1 MEIDAATSVTT
12 SVMTSVNGAV
22 DAASLS
28 TPSSAPVLCVKGLKV
43 VFAGFQALKG
53 VDLDVGDREIVTIIG
68 PNGAGKST
76 LLDAI
81 VGKSP
86 VAAGQVYYHGKEITN
101 KSPYDIARMGIGR
114 KFQNP
119 NVYNELTV
127 FENILL
133 ALKGTHHVFAA
144 IQSKLTQVKKD
155 KIALVLEKIGLLDKG
170 FTKVASLSHGQKQW
184 VEIGMVL
191 AQDPSIVL
199 LDEPTAGMTPDET
212 HATGEIIKAIAQSH
226 SVVVIEHDMEFV
238 KQIAQR
244 IVVLHQ
250 GEKLTEGS
258 VQEVQ
263 SNPKVIEVY
272 LGREQIDTHIA
283 A

>member
-1 MEIDAATSVTT
+1 MNPILSVKDLQ
-12 SVMTSVNGAV
+12 VE
-22 DAASLS
+22 
-28 TPSSAPVLCVKGLKV
+28 
-43 VFAGFQALKG
+43 FFGFKALKG
-53 VDLDVGDREIVTIIG
+53 VNLGVADKEIVTIIG

-86 VAAGQVYYHGKEITN
+86 VASGQVTYQGKDITN
-101 KSPYDIARMGIGR
+101 HAPHEIARMGIGR

-133 ALKGTHHVFAA
+133 ALKGSHSIFAS
-144 IQSKLTQVKKD
+144 ITSKLTTMKRH
-155 KIALVLEKIGLLDKG
+155 KITSVLERIGLMDYAG
-170 FTKVASLSHGQKQW
+170 MKVASLSHGQKQW

-191 AQDPSIVL
+191 AQDPAVVL
-199 LDEPTAGMTPDET
+199 LDEPTAGMTPEET
-212 HATGEIIKAIAQSH
+212 YNTGEIIKAMSEFHA
-226 SVVVIEHDMEFV
+226 VVVIEHDMEFV
-238 KQIAQR
+238 KQIAKR

-250 GEKLTEGS
+250 GQTLAEGS
-258 VQEVQ
+258 VEEVQ
-263 SNPKVIEVY
+263 NNPKVIEVY
-272 LGREQIDTHIA
+272 LGRERIDVA

>member
-1 MEIDAATSVTT
+1 MDTLLSTDDSKVEPQESIL
-12 SVMTSVNGAV
+12 SVN
-22 DAASLS
+22 D
-28 TPSSAPVLCVKGLKV
+28 LKV
-43 VFAGFQALKG
+43 VFSGFQALKG
-53 VDLDVGDREIVTIIG
+53 VNLEVADQEIVTIIG

-86 VAAGQVYYHGKEITN
+86 VASGHVYFQGQDITN
-101 KSPYDIARMGIGR
+101 RSPHTIARMGIGR

-133 ALKGTHHVFAA
+133 ALKGAHGVFAS
-144 IQSKLTQVKKD
+144 IKTKLTSVKKA
-155 KIALVLEKIGLLDKG
+155 KIETVLDRVGLLDKA
-170 FTKVASLSHGQKQW
+170 FTQVSSLSHGQKQW
-184 VEIGMVL
+184 IEIGMVL
-191 AQDPSIVL
+191 AQDPTVVL

-212 HATGEIIKAIAQSH
+212 HETGEIIKTIAQH
-226 SVVVIEHDMEFV
+226 HAVVVIEHDMEFV

-272 LGREQIDTHIA
+272 LGRERIDA
-283 A
+283 AA

>member
-1 MEIDAATSVTT
+1 MEAVLSVKDL
-12 SVMTSVNGAV
+12 N
-22 DAASLS
+22 
-28 TPSSAPVLCVKGLKV
+28 V
-43 VFAGFQALKG
+43 VFSGFKALTG
-53 VDLDVGDREIVTIIG
+53 VSLDVYDGEIVTIIG

-81 VGKSP
+81 VSKSP
-86 VAAGQVYYHGKEITN
+86 VFSGHIYYHGQEITN
-101 KSPYDIARMGIGR
+101 KSPHEVARMGIGR

-127 FENILL
+127 FDNILL
-133 ALKGTHHVFAA
+133 SLKGTHG
-144 IQSKLTQVKKD
+144 IWSSITSKLTRAKKG
-155 KIALVLEKIGLLDKG
+155 KIYDVLERTGLLEQA
-170 FTKVASLSHGQKQW
+170 FEQVSSLSHGQKQW
-184 VEIGMVL
+184 VEISMVL

-199 LDEPTAGMTPDET
+199 LDEPTAGMTTDET
-212 HATGEIIKAIAQSH
+212 YMTGEIIKSIAKSH

-238 KQIAQR
+238 KQIAER

-250 GEKLTEGS
+250 GQVLAEGS

-272 LGREQIDTHIA
+272 LGRETINA
-283 A
+283 AA

>member
-1 MEIDAATSVTT
+1 MDAVLSVKDLQVEF
-12 SVMTSVNGAV
+12 S
-22 DAASLS
+22 
-28 TPSSAPVLCVKGLKV
+28 
-43 VFAGFQALKG
+43 GFKALKG
-53 VDLDVGDREIVTIIG
+53 VNLDVGDREIVTIIG

-86 VAAGQVYYHGKEITN
+86 VVSGHVYFQGKEITN
-101 KSPYDIARMGIGR
+101 RSPYEVSRMGIGR

-133 ALKGTHHVFAA
+133 ALKGAHGIFAA
-144 IQSKLTQVKKD
+144 ITAKLTTAKKN
-155 KIALVLEKIGLLDKG
+155 KIISVLEQIGLLDDA
-170 FTKVASLSHGQKQW
+170 TTLVSSLSHGQKQW

-191 AQDPSIVL
+191 AQDPTIVL
-199 LDEPTAGMTPDET
+199 LDEPTAGMTADET
-212 HATGEIIKAIAQSH
+212 HATGEIIKMISHTH

-238 KQIAQR
+238 KQIAKR
-244 IVVLHQ
+244 LVVLHQ
-250 GEKLTEGS
+250 GQKLVEGS

-263 SNPKVIEVY
+263 NHPKVVEVY
-272 LGREQIDTHIA
+272 LGRERIDTVA
-283 A
+283 

>member
-1 MEIDAATSVTT
+1 MREMHMDTVLATK
-12 SVMTSVNGAV
+12 
-22 DAASLS
+22 D
-28 TPSSAPVLCVKGLKV
+28 LKV
-43 VFAGFQALKG
+43 VFSGFQALKG
-53 VDLDVGDREIVTIIG
+53 VDLEVGDREIVTIIG

-86 VAAGQVYYHGKEITN
+86 VASGHVYYRGQEITN
-101 KSPYDIARMGIGR
+101 KSAHAIARMGIGR

-119 NVYNELTV
+119 NVYNDLTV

-133 ALKGTHHVFAA
+133 ALKGSHGIWASIAT
-144 IQSKLTQVKKD
+144 KLTRTKKD
-155 KIALVLEKIGLLDKG
+155 KIAFVLDRIGLLDKS
-170 FTKVASLSHGQKQW
+170 FTKVSSLSHGQKQW
-184 VEIGMVL
+184 VEIGMVI

-212 HATGEIIKAIAQSH
+212 YMTGEIIELIAQDH

-238 KQIAQR
+238 KQIARR
-244 IVVLHQ
+244 IIVLHQ
-250 GEKLTEGS
+250 GEKLAEGS
-258 VQEVQ
+258 VAEIQNNPEV
-263 SNPKVIEVY
+263 VEVY
-272 LGREQIDTHIA
+272 LGRERIDVA

>member
-1 MEIDAATSVTT
+1 MNTVLSVK
-12 SVMTSVNGAV
+12 
-22 DAASLS
+22 D
-28 TPSSAPVLCVKGLKV
+28 LKV
-43 VFAGFQALKG
+43 VFSGFQALKG
-53 VDLDVGDREIVTIIG
+53 VNLEVGEREIVTIIG

-86 VAAGQVYYHGKEITN
+86 VASGHVYYGRQEITN
-101 KSPYDIARMGIGR
+101 KSHYEIARMGIGR

-119 NVYNELTV
+119 NVYNELSV
-127 FENILL
+127 FDNILL
-133 ALKGTHHVFAA
+133 ALKGKRGVLST
-144 IQSKLTQVKKD
+144 ITSKLTKAKKA
-155 KIALVLEKIGLLDKG
+155 KITSVLERVGLLDKA
-170 FTKVASLSHGQKQW
+170 FTKVSSLSHGQKQW

-191 AQDPSIVL
+191 AQDPAIVL
-199 LDEPTAGMTPDET
+199 LDEPTAGMTSDET
-212 HATGEIIKAIAQSH
+212 QLTAEIIKTISQDQ

-263 SNPKVIEVY
+263 SNPKVVEVY
-272 LGREQIDTHIA
+272 LGRARIDTVA
-283 A
+283 

>member
-1 MEIDAATSVTT
+1 MDTL
-12 SVMTSVNGAV
+12 
-22 DAASLS
+22 LS
-28 TPSSAPVLCVKGLKV
+28 TSDSRAEPLEAILSVRDVRV
-43 VFAGFQALKG
+43 VFSGFQAIKG
-53 VDLDVGDREIVTIIG
+53 VSLDVGEQEIVTIIG

-76 LLDAI
+76 LMDAI

-86 VAAGQVYYHGKEITN
+86 VASGHIYFRGNEITN
-101 KSPYDIARMGIGR
+101 KSPHAIAHMGIGR

-133 ALKGTHHVFAA
+133 ALKGSHSVLSSIKA
-144 IQSKLTQVKKD
+144 KLTSVKKA
-155 KIALVLEKIGLLDKG
+155 KIESVLDRVGLLDKAY
-170 FTKVASLSHGQKQW
+170 TRVSSLSHGQKQW
-184 VEIGMVL
+184 IEIGMVL
-191 AQDPSIVL
+191 AQDPIVVL

-212 HATGEIIKAIAQSH
+212 YETGEIIKIIAQNY

-244 IVVLHQ
+244 IMVLHQ
-250 GEKLTEGS
+250 GEKLTEGT

-263 SNPKVIEVY
+263 TNPKVIEVY
-272 LGREQIDTHIA
+272 LGRERIDA
-283 A
+283 AA

>member
-1 MEIDAATSVTT
+1 MINSEPAILSVK
-12 SVMTSVNGAV
+12 
-22 DAASLS
+22 D
-28 TPSSAPVLCVKGLKV
+28 LKV
-43 VFAGFQALKG
+43 VFSGFKALKG
-53 VDLDVGDREIVTIIG
+53 VNLDVGTNEIVTIIG

-86 VAAGQVYYHGKEITN
+86 VASGNVYYQGRDITN
-101 KSPYDIARMGIGR
+101 KNAYDIARMGIGR

-119 NVYNELTV
+119 NVYNELSV
-127 FENILL
+127 FDNLLL
-133 ALKGTHHVFAA
+133 ALKGTHGVFASIRA
-144 IQSKLTQVKKD
+144 KLTAAKKD
-155 KIALVLEKIGLLDKG
+155 KIIDVLDRIGLLDKG
-170 FTKVASLSHGQKQW
+170 YAPVSSLSHGQKQW

-191 AQDPSIVL
+191 AQDPAVVL

-212 HATGEIIKAIAQSH
+212 YATGEIIKTISANH

-258 VQEVQ
+258 VSEVQ

-272 LGREQIDTHIA
+272 LGREQIDA

>member
-1 MEIDAATSVTT
+1 MMNAVLSVK
-12 SVMTSVNGAV
+12 
-22 DAASLS
+22 D
-28 TPSSAPVLCVKGLKV
+28 LKV
-43 VFAGFQALKG
+43 VFSGFQALKG
-53 VDLDVGDREIVTIIG
+53 VTLDVGDREIVTIIG

-86 VAAGQVYYHGKEITN
+86 VASGHVYYHGRDITN
-101 KSPYDIARMGIGR
+101 HSPYDIARMGLGR

-133 ALKGTHHVFAA
+133 ALKGSHGIFAS
-144 IQSKLTQVKKD
+144 ITTKLTRTKKE
-155 KIALVLEKIGLLDKG
+155 KIASVLDRIGLLDKAYE
-170 FTKVASLSHGQKQW
+170 KVSSLSHGQKQW

-191 AQDPSIVL
+191 AQDPSIIL
-199 LDEPTAGMTPDET
+199 LDEPTAGMTSDET
-212 HATGEIIKAIAQSH
+212 HLTGEIIKTISQDH
-226 SVVVIEHDMEFV
+226 SVIVIEHDMDFV

-244 IVVLHQ
+244 IIVLHQ
-250 GEKLTEGS
+250 GEKLAEGS
-258 VQEVQ
+258 VAEVQ
-263 SNPKVIEVY
+263 NNPEVIEVY
-272 LGREQIDTHIA
+272 LGRERINVA

>member
-1 MEIDAATSVTT
+1 MQTVSSTADLDAIDSMETVL
-12 SVMTSVNGAV
+12 AV
-22 DAASLS
+22 RD
-28 TPSSAPVLCVKGLKV
+28 LKV
-43 VFAGFQALKG
+43 VFSGFQALKG
-53 VDLDVGDREIVTIIG
+53 VNLDVGDQEIVTIIG

-86 VAAGQVYYHGKEITN
+86 VASGQVIYHGQDITN
-101 KSPYDIARMGIGR
+101 KNSHEIARMGIGR

-119 NVYNELTV
+119 NVYNDLSV

-133 ALKGTHHVFAA
+133 ALKGNHTVFSS
-144 IQSKLTQVKKD
+144 IRSKMTRLKKE
-155 KIALVLEKIGLLDKG
+155 KIELVLDQIGLLDKG
-170 FTKVASLSHGQKQW
+170 YTKVASLSHGQKQW
-184 VEIGMVL
+184 VEIGMVI
-191 AQDPSIVL
+191 AQDPTVVL
-199 LDEPTAGMTPDET
+199 LDEPTAGMTADET
-212 HATGEIIKAIAQSH
+212 HLTGEIIKAIAQSH

-250 GEKLTEGS
+250 GEKLAEGS
-258 VQEVQ
+258 VGEIQ
-263 SNPKVIEVY
+263 SNPRVIEVY
-272 LGREQIDTHIA
+272 LGREQIDSA

>member
-1 MEIDAATSVTT
+1 MDSVL
-12 SVMTSVNGAV
+12 SVKDLNVIFS
-22 DAASLS
+22 
-28 TPSSAPVLCVKGLKV
+28 
-43 VFAGFQALKG
+43 GFKALKG
-53 VDLDVGDREIVTIIG
+53 VTLEVFDNEIVTIIG

-86 VAAGQVYYHGKEITN
+86 VASGHVYYHGKDITN
-101 KSPYDIARMGIGR
+101 KGPHEIARMGLGR

-119 NVYNELTV
+119 NVYNQLTV

-133 ALKGTHHVFAA
+133 ALKGSHSILGSITA
-144 IQSKLTQVKKD
+144 KLTKAKKS
-155 KIALVLEKIGLLDKG
+155 KIFDVLERTALVDQAFEP
-170 FTKVASLSHGQKQW
+170 VSSLSHGQKQW

-212 HATGEIIKAIAQSH
+212 FMTGEIIKSISQSH

-238 KQIAQR
+238 KQIAER

-250 GEKLTEGS
+250 GSVLAEGS

-263 SNPKVIEVY
+263 SNPEVIEVY
-272 LGREQIDTHIA
+272 LGRETINA
-283 A
+283 AA

>member
-1 MEIDAATSVTT
+1 MDSVL
-12 SVMTSVNGAV
+12 SVK
-22 DAASLS
+22 D
-28 TPSSAPVLCVKGLKV
+28 LKV
-43 VFAGFQALKG
+43 VFSGFQALKG
-53 VDLDVGDREIVTIIG
+53 VTLDVGDREIVTIIG

-86 VAAGQVYYHGKEITN
+86 VASGHVYYHGRDITN
-101 KSPYDIARMGIGR
+101 KGPHEIARMGLGR

-119 NVYNELTV
+119 NVYNGLTV

-133 ALKGTHHVFAA
+133 ALKGEHGIFASLT
-144 IQSKLTQVKKD
+144 SKLTRGKKD
-155 KIALVLEKIGLLDKG
+155 KIAWVLDRIGLLDKAY
-170 FTKVASLSHGQKQW
+170 TKVSSLSHGQKQW

-191 AQDPSIVL
+191 AQDPSIIL
-199 LDEPTAGMTPDET
+199 LDEPTAGMTSDET
-212 HATGEIIKAIAQSH
+212 HLTGEIIKLISQDH

-244 IVVLHQ
+244 IIVLHQ
-250 GEKLTEGS
+250 GEKLAEGS
-258 VQEVQ
+258 VSDVQ
-263 SNPKVIEVY
+263 NNPKVIEVY
-272 LGREQIDTHIA
+272 LGRERIDVA

>member
-1 MEIDAATSVTT
+1 MDTLLSANESKAEPREAILSVRD
-12 SVMTSVNGAV
+12 V
-22 DAASLS
+22 
-28 TPSSAPVLCVKGLKV
+28 KV
-43 VFAGFQALKG
+43 VFSGFQAIKG
-53 VDLDVGDREIVTIIG
+53 VSLDVGEQEIVTIIG

-76 LLDAI
+76 LMDAI

-86 VAAGQVYYHGKEITN
+86 VASGHVYYRGQDITN
-101 KSPYDIARMGIGR
+101 RSPHAIAHMGIGR

-133 ALKGTHHVFAA
+133 ALKGSHGVFASIRA
-144 IQSKLTQVKKD
+144 KLTSVKKA
-155 KIALVLEKIGLLDKG
+155 KIESVLDRVGLLDKA
-170 FTKVASLSHGQKQW
+170 FTRVSSLSHGQKQW
-184 VEIGMVL
+184 IEIGMVL
-191 AQDPSIVL
+191 AQDPAVVL

-212 HATGEIIKAIAQSH
+212 HDTGEIIKMLAQNY

-250 GEKLTEGS
+250 GEKLTEGT

-263 SNPKVIEVY
+263 TNPKVIEVY
-272 LGREQIDTHIA
+272 LGRERIDTA

>member
-1 MEIDAATSVTT
+1 
-12 SVMTSVNGAV
+12 
-22 DAASLS
+22 
-28 TPSSAPVLCVKGLKV
+28 
-43 VFAGFQALKG
+43 
-53 VDLDVGDREIVTIIG
+53 
-68 PNGAGKST
+68 

-86 VAAGQVYYHGKEITN
+86 VASGHVYYRGQDITN
-101 KSPYDIARMGIGR
+101 KNSYDIARMGIGR

-119 NVYNELTV
+119 NVYNELSV
-127 FENILL
+127 FDNLLL
-133 ALKGTHHVFAA
+133 ALKGTHGVFASIKA
-144 IQSKLTQVKKD
+144 KLTAAKKD
-155 KIALVLEKIGLLDKG
+155 KIVDVLDRIGLLEQG
-170 FTKVASLSHGQKQW
+170 YSKVSSLSHGQKQW

-191 AQDPSIVL
+191 AQDPAVVL

-212 HATGEIIKAIAQSH
+212 YATGEIIKTISANH

-250 GEKLTEGS
+250 GEKLTEGT
-258 VQEVQ
+258 VAEVQ

-272 LGREQIDTHIA
+272 LGREQIDA

>member
-1 MEIDAATSVTT
+1 MKTVLSVK
-12 SVMTSVNGAV
+12 
-22 DAASLS
+22 D
-28 TPSSAPVLCVKGLKV
+28 LKV
-43 VFAGFQALKG
+43 VFSGFQALKG
-53 VDLDVGDREIVTIIG
+53 VNLEVGEREIVTIIG

-86 VAAGQVYYHGKEITN
+86 VASGHVHYRGQEITN
-101 KSPYDIARMGIGR
+101 KSHYEIARAGIGR

-119 NVYNELTV
+119 NVYNDLTV

-133 ALKGTHHVFAA
+133 ALKGTQSVLAS
-144 IQSKLTQVKKD
+144 IRSKLTKIKKA
-155 KIALVLEKIGLLDKG
+155 KIESVLEQIGLLDKA
-170 FTKVASLSHGQKQW
+170 FTKVSSLSHGQKQW
-184 VEIGMVL
+184 VEIGMVM
-191 AQDPSIVL
+191 AQEPTIVL
-199 LDEPTAGMTPDET
+199 LDEPTAGMTSDET
-212 HATGEIIKAIAQSH
+212 HLTGEIIKSIAQEH
-226 SVVVIEHDMEFV
+226 SVVVIEHDMQFV

-263 SNPKVIEVY
+263 TNAKVVEVY
-272 LGREQIDTHIA
+272 LGRERIDTA